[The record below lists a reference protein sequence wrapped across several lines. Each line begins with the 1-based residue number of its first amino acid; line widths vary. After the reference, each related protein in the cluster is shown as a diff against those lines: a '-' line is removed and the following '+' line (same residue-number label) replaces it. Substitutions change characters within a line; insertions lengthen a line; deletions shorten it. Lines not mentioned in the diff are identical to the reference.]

1 MDSLLTRTAL
11 RRGTEN
17 PGGTKHVRFSVA
29 VTGVLLFAFSA
40 GLVAGESPQGRNAVS
55 QKTIVLEVLRE
66 PRFGQNLLNETA
78 WRGYGEGFVKK
89 DKTFVCDNASD
100 PTAVR
105 GAVQTVE
112 LNQTVPTPLL
122 AVAESAAENVGG
134 SRDNDYS
141 LYLDLQYV
149 DGTPL
154 WGRAAP
160 FDVGTHGWQEKR
172 VIIFPEK
179 PVKRVS
185 FYLLFRRHS
194 GTAAF
199 RTPRLYQLAL
209 PQGGYFDGV
218 PCTWHD
224 KGYSGLVIR
233 DVKAGTDFYAL
244 GQSALGIECEQKVEN
259 LRFGDAVD
267 IRLKWAGAGDRLL
280 TLSYLYTISADGQL
294 SVVWCPDP
302 RREEVVSGTGEY
314 TVASRTR
321 AGVAHRLSR
330 WPFAAIRSGDDGYA
344 IGIDMTLPAV
354 FRVGY
359 HAGLR
364 CLFATYDIAL
374 TPEKREAHLRLVKWR
389 FPGQMGFR
397 GALQFYYEMFPEVFR
412 VRIEKQGLWMPFAK
426 ISSVEAWEDFGF
438 RFKEGDNE
446 TAWDDAHGILTF
458 RYTEP
463 MTWWMPMA
471 PELPRTYEAAVA
483 EAERLAGLGRP
494 QARAWQTSSFRD
506 EYGRIPVRLL
516 DTPWCNGAVWSMN
529 SLPQIRGEITDFQLK
544 WNDEIRER
552 LYGPNRQAD
561 LDGEYIDSS
570 EGYVT
575 DELDFRRDH
584 FVGER
589 PLTYDGDSLQP
600 AVFRGLIVFEY
611 VRAIAEDVHGMG
623 KYMMANGTPSQL
635 CWLVPWLD
643 VLGTETNWNRD
654 GKWQPMSDGELLY
667 RRALCGK
674 KPYCFLM
681 NTNFDQ
687 FDHEHV
693 EKYMARS
700 LAYGMFPGFFSP
712 NASTGHYFSR
722 PELYNRDR
730 PLFKKYVPLCKLVAE
745 AGWEPMTHAR
755 SSHPRVY
762 VERFGKRYF
771 TVFNDT
777 PEKAQVVITFDPA
790 VETGLSA
797 RELLRGT
804 TLPIQNHQVELSLG
818 GEQVAVLDVF
828 AGQPN

>member
-1 MDSLLTRTAL
+1 MYSPQKRTMVYSRVTLVRRQIRALFAATLTGSLLL
-11 RRGTEN
+11 
-17 PGGTKHVRFSVA
+17 
-29 VTGVLLFAFSA
+29 AFSA
-40 GLVAGESPQGRNAVS
+40 TLFPGEASQAQNVSSQGTV
-55 QKTIVLEVLRE
+55 ILEVLRE
-66 PRFGQNLLNETA
+66 PALGRNLLNETA
-78 WRGYGEGFVKK
+78 WRSYGEGFVSK
-89 DKTFVCDNASD
+89 DKTFVCDNGAD
-100 PTAVR
+100 PNAVR
-105 GAVQTVE
+105 GVVQTVE
-112 LNQTVPTPLL
+112 LNQTTPAPLL
-122 AVAESAAENVGG
+122 AIAESAAENVGG

-154 WGRAAP
+154 WGQAAP

-179 PVKRVS
+179 PVKRLS

-194 GTAAF
+194 GAATF
-199 RTPRLYQLAL
+199 RAPRLYQLSL
-209 PQGGYFDGV
+209 PQGGFFDGV
-218 PCTWHD
+218 PCIWHK
-224 KGYSGLVIR
+224 KGYSGFVIR

-244 GQSALGIECEQKVEN
+244 HQSALGIECEQKVEK
-259 LRFGDAVD
+259 LGPGDSIDV
-267 IRLKWAGAGDRLL
+267 RLKWTGSGDKLL
-280 TLSYLYTISADGQL
+280 TLSYLYPVSGNDQFP
-294 SVVWCPDP
+294 VVWYPDP
-302 RREEVVSGTGEY
+302 RREEAISGIGEY
-314 TVASRTR
+314 TVATRTR

-330 WPFAAIRSGDDGYA
+330 WPFAAIRSGDTGHA

-359 HAGLR
+359 QAGLR
-364 CLFATYDIAL
+364 CLFVSYDVAL
-374 TPEKREAHLRLVKWR
+374 TPEKREAHLRLVKWQ

-397 GALQFYYEMFPEVFR
+397 GALQSYYEMFPEVFR
-412 VRIEKQGLWMPFAK
+412 VRIQKQGLWMPFAK

-463 MTWWMPMA
+463 MTWWMPMGS
-471 PELPRTYEAAVA
+471 ELPRTYEAAVA
-483 EAERLAGLGRP
+483 EAERLASLGRP

-529 SLPQIRGEITDFQLK
+529 SLPQIPGEITDFRLK
-544 WNDEIRER
+544 WNPEIRER
-552 LYGPNRQAD
+552 LYGPNRKAD

-643 VLGTETNWNRD
+643 VLGTETDWNRN

-687 FDHEHV
+687 FDYQHV

-700 LAYGMFPGFFSP
+700 LAYGMFPSFFSP

-745 AGWEPMTHAR
+745 AGWEPITNAR

-762 VERFGKRYF
+762 VERFGNRYF

-777 PEKAQVVITFDPA
+777 SEKTRVLVTFDPD
-790 VETGLSA
+790 VEIGPSI

-804 TLPIQNHQVELSLG
+804 AHPVQNRQVELTLE
-818 GEQVAVLDVF
+818 GEGVAVLDVLP
-828 AGQPN
+828 GQAN

>member
-1 MDSLLTRTAL
+1 MRSPHKQTALSNRTASVRGQ
-11 RRGTEN
+11 RRAG
-17 PGGTKHVRFSVA
+17 FSV
-29 VTGVLLFAFSA
+29 VLTGVLLVACFPV
-40 GLVAGESPQGRNAVS
+40 LVASESLEGGNVASPQIS
-55 QKTIVLEVLRE
+55 ILEVIRE
-66 PRFGQNLLNETA
+66 PTLGQNLLNEIA
-78 WRGYGEGFVKK
+78 WRGYGEGFLKK
-89 DKTFVCDNASD
+89 DSTFICDNGSD
-100 PTAVR
+100 STVVR
-105 GAVQTVE
+105 GVVQTVE
-112 LNQTVPTPLL
+112 LNHTTPTPLL
-122 AVAESAAENVGG
+122 AIAESSAENVGG

-141 LYLDLQYV
+141 LYLDLQYT
-149 DGTPL
+149 DGTSL
-154 WGRAAP
+154 WGQATP

-179 PVKRVS
+179 PVKRLS

-194 GTAAF
+194 GTALF
-199 RTPRLYQLAL
+199 RSPRLYQLSL
-209 PQGGYFDGV
+209 PQGGFFDGV
-218 PCTWHD
+218 PCIWRE
-224 KGYSGLVIR
+224 KEYSGLVIR

-244 GQSALGIECEQKVEN
+244 HQSALGIECEQKVDK
-259 LRFGDAVD
+259 LRFGDCID
-267 IRLKWAGAGDRLL
+267 IRLRWAGAGDRLL
-280 TLSYLYTISADGQL
+280 TLSYLYPIRGDGH
-294 SVVWCPDP
+294 SPVVWYPDP
-302 RREEVVSGTGEY
+302 RREELVSGNREY
-314 TVASRTR
+314 TVTTRSR

-330 WPFAAIRSGDDGYA
+330 WPFAVIRSGDTGHA
-344 IGIDMTLPAV
+344 VGIDMTLPAV

-359 HAGLR
+359 HASLR
-364 CLFATYDIAL
+364 SLFVSYDIAL
-374 TPEKREAHLRLVKWR
+374 TPEQPEAHLRLVKWQ
-389 FPGQMGFR
+389 FPGPMGFR
-397 GALQFYYEMFPEVFR
+397 GALQSYYEMFPGVFR
-412 VRIEKQGLWMPFAK
+412 ARIEKQGLWMPFAK
-426 ISSVEAWEDFGF
+426 ISTVEAWEDFGF

-471 PELPRTYEAAVA
+471 TELPRTYEAAVA
-483 EAERLAGLGRP
+483 EAERLASLGRP

-506 EYGRIPVRLL
+506 EHGRIPVRLL

-529 SLPQIRGEITDFQLK
+529 SLPQIPGEITDFRLK
-544 WNDEIRER
+544 WNPEIRDR
-552 LYGPNRQAD
+552 LYGPSRKAD

-575 DELDFRRDH
+575 DELDFCRNH

-589 PLTYDGDSLQP
+589 PLTYDGDTLQP

-611 VRAIAEDVHGMG
+611 IRAIAEDVHKLG
-623 KYMMANGTPSQL
+623 KHMMANGTPSQL

-687 FDHEHV
+687 FDHERV
-693 EKYMARS
+693 EKYMARC

-730 PLFKKYVPLCKLVAE
+730 PLFKKYAPLCKLVAE
-745 AGWEPMTHAR
+745 AGWEPMTLAR
-755 SSHPRVY
+755 SSHPGVY
-762 VERFGKRYF
+762 VERFGTRYF

-777 PEKAQVVITFDPA
+777 PEKVRVVITIDA
-790 VETGLSA
+790 AIKVDQSVQ
-797 RELLRGT
+797 ELLRGT
-804 TLPIQNHQVELSLG
+804 AHPIQNHQVELTLG
-818 GEQVAVLDVF
+818 GEEVAVLDVF
-828 AGQPN
+828 PGRPN